1 MVRFLIMA
9 GFVLLFLFVT
19 AVLVSLGLWVVV
31 HSWHRTRKGRSV
43 TRPAPGYSHWSF
55 LHCFYRR

>member
-31 HSWHRTRKGRSV
+31 KVLRAIFPGRF
-43 TRPAPGYSHWSF
+43 TAGIERERDEA
-55 LHCFYRR
+55 